1 MVCPLDWGLGHA
13 TRCIP
18 IIHEFLSNNCRVI
31 IGSSGK
37 QKALLQQEFPNLTFL
52 NLKGYGVEYP
62 TSGSMTLKMLLQLS
76 KINKAIKEEHRW
88 LDKFI
93 DVHQIDLVISD
104 NRYGLWSNKVKCILI
119 THQIFVKA
127 PIGEG
132 WIENVLKN
140 YFDKFSE
147 IWIPDVEG
155 ENNLSG
161 DLSHKKPLPNKFKF
175 IGILSRFS
183 NYFVTSS
190 VPPLC
195 GTYREVREVGKEE
208 YDIMAIISGP
218 EPQRTIFEELII
230 KQIENTSL
238 RGVLIRGLPETN
250 VIANEVKHHE
260 VAFIPEKIKT
270 DELSAQIEKIA
281 SSVLLPRNDGQLKI
295 FNHLNTHDFLN
306 YLQKSKVVISR
317 SGYSTIMDLAALG
330 KKAILVP
337 TPGQTEQEY
346 LAKYYFEK
354 GYFYSQKQSSFDLM
368 KALKE
373 SANYRGI
380 EMKSGNLLSKFIKA
394 LLN

>member
-1 MVCPLDWGLGHA
+1 MDWGLGHA

-18 IIHEFLSNNCRVI
+18 VINEFLSNNCRVI

-37 QKALLQQEFPNLTFL
+37 QKALLEQEFPNLTFL
-52 NLKGYGVEYP
+52 ELKGYEVEYP
-62 TSGSMTLKMLLQLS
+62 TSGSMTLKMLLQLP
-76 KINKAIKEEHRW
+76 KIKKAIQEEHRW
-88 LDKFI
+88 LDKII
-93 DVHQIDLVISD
+93 DEYQFDLVVSD
-104 NRYGLWSNKVKCILI
+104 NRYGLWSNKVKSILI

-183 NYFVTSS
+183 SS
-190 VPPLC
+190 L
-195 GTYREVREVGKEE
+195 REHRSNLNEE
-208 YDIMAIISGP
+208 KFDFMAIISGP
-218 EPQRTIFEELII
+218 EPQRTIFEKLVVEQLQ
-230 KQIENTSL
+230 KTQL
-238 RGVLIRGLPETN
+238 KAVVLRGLPETN
-250 VIANEVKHHE
+250 VIANCEGRNRKQ
-260 VAFIPEKIKT
+260 
-270 DELSAQIEKIA
+270 SARINEIA
-281 SSVLLPRNDGQLKI
+281 SSVLLSRNDDKIKI
-295 FNHLNTHDFLN
+295 FNHLETNEFLN
-306 YLQKSKVVISR
+306 YLQKSKIVISR

-346 LAKYYFEK
+346 LAKYHHEK
-354 GYFYSQKQSSFDLM
+354 GHFYSQAQREFDLI

-373 SANYRGI
+373 SVNYREI
-380 EMKSGNLLSKFIKA
+380 KLSANFLVSA
-394 LLN
+394 SVFT